1 MRVPEPAI
9 GDVAVGTLV
18 RSLPV
23 VVDTRAPSLV
33 PVSWSAMRFRVDGPA
48 TVTLAAGTR
57 RFVKKVKAAGPVYF
71 WMRVRPRAYSVSA
84 EDAAGNTSTL
94 RRRR

>member
-1 MRVPEPAI
+1 MLSPRAF
-9 GDVAVGTLV
+9 AF
-18 RSLPV
+18 

-33 PVSWSAMRFRVDGPA
+33 PVSWRALRFRLDGPA
-48 TVTLAAGTR
+48 TVTLRAAAR

-71 WMRVRPRAYSVSA
+71 WMRVRPKAYSVSA